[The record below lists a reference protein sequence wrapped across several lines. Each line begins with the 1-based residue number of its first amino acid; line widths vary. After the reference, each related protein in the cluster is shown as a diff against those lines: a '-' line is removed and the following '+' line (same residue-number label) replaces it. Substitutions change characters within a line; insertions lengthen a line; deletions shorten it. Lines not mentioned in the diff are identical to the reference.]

1 MSTVVAQGTDE
12 DTLREGL
19 ERMIPAMLDTPSA
32 ITGIHWS
39 RFKHST
45 SYNTYLVTVQ
55 LATGSELKLFLKDFG
70 FSVRP
75 KDSPKQRRERE
86 LLVYQD
92 LLAEAELGTARYYGS
107 ILDESQGR
115 FWLLLEYVD
124 GTPVGYCN
132 IEHWAPAAGGLGR
145 MHGYFAQQCNRL
157 RACDFLI
164 HHNADFFWSK
174 AELALRN
181 VSQISPHLVDRLE
194 NIINHYAPIVDI
206 MTGQPP
212 TLLHGGCRS
221 SNILVKVASDPSRVC
236 IIDWEKAGFGA
247 PLYDVAYLL
256 DGIEPPTLDRLL
268 DVYRQ
273 EALAYNLHLPPKE
286 EMKYFVDC
294 FRLHMVMNLLSYA
307 VLKGYKEKGVAK
319 IIDIGDH
326 LSNIVTRPFIV

>member
-1 MSTVVAQGTDE
+1 MSTVMALGTDE

-19 ERMIPAMLDTPSA
+19 ERMIPAIFGGPSA
-32 ITGIHWS
+32 ITDIRWS
-39 RFKHST
+39 RFKLST
-45 SYNTYLVTVQ
+45 SYNTYLVTVR
-55 LATGSELKLFLKDFG
+55 LITGNEFKLFLKDFG

-75 KDSPKQRRERE
+75 RDNPKQRRERE
-86 LLVYQD
+86 LRVYQD

-115 FWLLLEYVD
+115 FWLLLEFVD
-124 GTPVGYCN
+124 GAPVGYCN
-132 IEHWAPAAGGLGR
+132 IEYWAPAAGGLGR

-181 VSQISPHLVDRLE
+181 VSQISPHLVDRLA

-212 TLLHGGCRS
+212 TLLHGGCQP
-221 SNILVKVASDPSRVC
+221 SNVLIKVASDPSRVC
-236 IIDWEKAGFGA
+236 IVDWEEAGFGA

-268 DVYRQ
+268 DVYQQ
-273 EALAYNLHLPPKE
+273 EALAFDISLPPRKD
-286 EMKYFVDC
+286 MKYIVDC
-294 FRLHMVMNLLSYA
+294 FRLHMVMNMLSRA
-307 VLKGYKEKGVAK
+307 VLKGYKEKGVVK
-319 IIDIGDH
+319 LLDIGDH
-326 LSNIVTRPFIV
+326 LSRIVTRQAQ

>member
-1 MSTVVAQGTDE
+1 
-12 DTLREGL
+12 
-19 ERMIPAMLDTPSA
+19 MIPAMLGGSPA
-32 ITGIHWS
+32 ITDIRWS
-39 RFKHST
+39 RFNLST

-55 LATGSELKLFLKDFG
+55 LATGSEFNLFLKDFG

-86 LLVYQD
+86 LRVYQD

-115 FWLLLEYVD
+115 FWLLLEFVD
-124 GTPVGYCN
+124 GTPVGYCH
-132 IEHWAPAAGGLGR
+132 IEYWAPAAGGLGR

-181 VSQISPHLVDRLE
+181 VSQICPHLVDRLA
-194 NIINHYAPIVDI
+194 NIINHYTPIVDI

-212 TLLHGGCRS
+212 TLLHGGCRP
-221 SNILVKVASDPSRVC
+221 SNILVKVASDPSRIC
-236 IIDWEKAGFGA
+236 IIDWEEAAFGS

-256 DGIEPPTLDRLL
+256 DGFESPTLDRLL
-268 DVYRQ
+268 DAYRQ
-273 EALAYNLHLPPKE
+273 EALAFDISLPPKE
-286 EMKYFVDC
+286 DMKYIVDC
-294 FRLHMVMNLLSYA
+294 FRLHMIMNSLSQA
-307 VLKGYKEKGVAK
+307 VLKGYKEKGVVK
-319 IIDIGDH
+319 LLDIGDR
-326 LSNIVTRPFIV
+326 LSSTVTRQAQ